1 MNPVHTFFS
10 QYPVTTYKKGEVLIQ
25 AHQDP
30 KGVFYIANG
39 RVNQYD
45 ITKSGNVIVVNTFKP
60 PAFFPMAWA
69 INKTPNIY
77 FFEAAIE
84 TTVHITPAE
93 QAVAFLQDNP
103 TVVFDLLSRVYRGTD
118 GLLRRVTHLMAGS
131 SRTRLVF
138 EIINAGYRFGLPLPD
153 GAVLIPL
160 KESDLAKSSGLAR
173 ETVSRTIQELKNAQ
187 LLSVSPKGL
196 TVTSLTQLEVFL
208 GDDI

>member
-1 MNPVHTFFS
+1 MTAIETFFK
-10 QYPVTTYKKGEVLIQ
+10 QFPKTTYKKGEILVQ
-25 AHQDP
+25 AHQNP
-30 KGVFYIANG
+30 KGIFYITSG
-39 RVNQYD
+39 RVSQYD
-45 ITKSGNVIVVNTFKP
+45 IAKNGNVIVVNTFQP

-69 INKTPNIY
+69 INKTPNVY
-77 FFEAAIE
+77 FFEATTE
-84 TTVHITPAE
+84 VTVHIAPAE

-103 TVVFDLLSRVYRGTD
+103 QIMLDLLSRVYRGTD
-118 GLLRRVTHLMAGS
+118 GLLRRVAHLMGGS

-153 GAVLIPL
+153 GALLIPL

-187 LLSVSPKGL
+187 LLSVSAKGL
-196 TVTSLTQLEVFL
+196 TVTSLAQLEIFL